1 MKWIDQK
8 YEKDLQYEIYTDP
21 QILKGEGLIEQR
33 EESISFPL
41 LRFMVKRYQKI
52 TVRYRDEMN
61 IKEEK

>member
-8 YEKDLQYEIYTDP
+8 YEKDSLYEIYTDP
-21 QILKGEGLIEQR
+21 QIVKGEGLIEQR

>member
-8 YEKDLQYEIYTDP
+8 YEKNLQYEIYTDP
-21 QILKGEGLIEQR
+21 QIVKGEGLIEQR

>member
-21 QILKGEGLIEQR
+21 QIVKGEGLIEQR

>member
-1 MKWIDQK
+1 MKWKDQK
-8 YEKDLQYEIYTDP
+8 YEKHLSYEIYTDP
-21 QILKGEGLIEQR
+21 QIVKGEGLIEQR

>member
-8 YEKDLQYEIYTDP
+8 YEKDLLYEIYTDP
-21 QILKGEGLIEQR
+21 QIVKGEGLIEQR

>member
-1 MKWIDQK
+1 V
-8 YEKDLQYEIYTDP
+8 
-21 QILKGEGLIEQR
+21 KGEGLIEQR